1 MTSMTAP
8 IPLIAGRT
16 GGHRPSRSKMMREA
30 HPIEAAERKRES
42 AQHQEKERRQYL
54 APGASPGISALSSVS
69 TVFLDGCALPGLHSQ
84 PLIGATDSVGS
95 FAPTGLDL
103 KNNMFPGL
111 TPGAWSCRRS
121 AAQ

>member
-1 MTSMTAP
+1 
-8 IPLIAGRT
+8 
-16 GGHRPSRSKMMREA
+16 MREA
-30 HPIEAAERKRES
+30 HPIEAAER
-42 AQHQEKERRQYL
+42 RQYV

-84 PLIGATDSVGS
+84 PLIGATDAVSYWLRPVGLAFAPLIGS

-103 KNNMFPGL
+103 KNNIFPGL
-111 TPGAWSCRRS
+111 TPGATYCRRS